1 VIAEAIT
8 GVPGTR
14 SLVSPNTVDCGPAAY
29 VYVQGKED
37 EVFRKTLLLTILT
50 LAVAPLCASTLDDL
64 QTAYNGESTASAK
77 YTAFADKAK
86 EEGYPSVASL
96 FRAAARAEQI
106 HADNHAAVITKMGG
120 TPALKLAGFTV
131 KTTAE
136 NLKNAVE
143 GETYERDTMY
153 PGFLKTARAAGDNAA
168 VKTFTYAR
176 TAEGEH
182 AKLYTEALTNLDSL
196 KGKEATFYVCTVCGY
211 TTASLD
217 FERCRGCNVPK
228 DKYVAVS

>member
-1 VIAEAIT
+1 M
-8 GVPGTR
+8 
-14 SLVSPNTVDCGPAAY
+14 
-29 VYVQGKED
+29 
-37 EVFRKTLLLTILT
+37 FRKTLLFTILA
-50 LAVAPLCASTLDDL
+50 LVAAPLYASTLDDL
-64 QTAYNGESTASAK
+64 QAAYNGESTASAK
-77 YTAFADKAK
+77 YLAFADKAK

-96 FRAAARAEQI
+96 FRAASRAEKI

-120 TPALKLAGFTV
+120 TPALKLGGFSV
-131 KTTAE
+131 ATTAE
-136 NLKNAVE
+136 NLKNAIE

-153 PGFLKTARAAGDNAA
+153 PNFLKNARAAHDNAA

-182 AKLYTEALTNLDSL
+182 AKLYTDALTKLDSL

-211 TTASLD
+211 TTTNLD
-217 FERCRGCNVPK
+217 FEKCRGCNVPK